1 MHKILVLTLSLL
13 LLAGCASTP
22 QAYPNDEPVP
32 AYTNP
37 PGQSGIEGQVFIGPA
52 CPGPQSETTD
62 CPDRPYQATLQIMN
76 PQGELVLEIQTD
88 EEGRFRVQLPSGKYV
103 LHPVTSGRYPTA
115 SEQAFTVTVG
125 QFTELIVTY
134 DSGMR

>member
-1 MHKILVLTLSLL
+1 MQKLLALTLSML
-13 LLAGCASTP
+13 LLAGCASQ

-62 CPDRPYQATLQIMN
+62 CPDRPYQATLKIMN

-88 EEGRFRVQLPSGKYV
+88 VDGRFRVPLPSGKYV
-103 LHPVTSGRYPTA
+103 LHPDSPGRYPSA
-115 SEQAFTVTVG
+115 PEQAFTVTVG
-125 QFTELIVTY
+125 QFTELTVTY
-134 DSGMR
+134 DSGIR